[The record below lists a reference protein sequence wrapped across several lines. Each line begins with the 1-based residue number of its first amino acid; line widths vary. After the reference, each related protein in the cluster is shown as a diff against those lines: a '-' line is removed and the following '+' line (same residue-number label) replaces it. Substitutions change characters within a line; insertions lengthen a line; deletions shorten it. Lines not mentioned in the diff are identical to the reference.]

1 MPSSALQ
8 GISPD
13 FPFRK
18 ILQFEH
24 HRHFNILDL
33 NQTPFSPEFKDAAFR
48 PRQALLRY
56 DVLSAESRLWKAA
69 ADRFSLIIVAI
80 LLVNAVAIL
89 SEDRF
94 LARSMPSSPTL

>member
-1 MPSSALQ
+1 MNN
-8 GISPD
+8 
-13 FPFRK
+13 
-18 ILQFEH
+18 LQFEH
-24 HRHFNILDL
+24 HRISTSSIK
-33 NQTPFSPEFKDAAFR
+33 QTPFSPEFKDAAFR

-56 DVLSAESRLWKAA
+56 DVLSAEIQLWKPP
-69 ADRFSLIIVAI
+69 ADLFSLIIVAI